1 MVVVVVV
8 GRGGVSGVERGYQEG
23 EEVRKGDEERGG
35 KMMETEQTEKQC

>member
-8 GRGGVSGVERGYQEG
+8 GRGGSVGWKGVIRR
-23 EEVRKGDEERGG
+23 VRRWEKGMNRGG